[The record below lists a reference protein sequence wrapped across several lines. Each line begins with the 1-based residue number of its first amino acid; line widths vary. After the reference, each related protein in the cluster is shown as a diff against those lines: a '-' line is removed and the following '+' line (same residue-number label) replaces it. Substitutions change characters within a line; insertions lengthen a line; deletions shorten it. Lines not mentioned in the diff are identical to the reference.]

1 MQYVVG
7 RSWYSWIPTNL
18 GYLNF
23 NYTADYNNLVNV
35 FGENNFLIQLAEHSK
50 TIILNETNLSDL
62 NCFIKKAL
70 DINEAKS
77 TAKIVLNNKTVSNK
91 IIGKLQPSN
100 ICGTCNLTFLD
111 NNNIILQINSKFNI
125 ERTGKIIIKDIIVDY
140 EDEYINTITYND
152 ILNQTIANAI
162 YTLIKKI
169 IHGDNH
175 HYQKVDT
182 MIGVYAEFE
191 PRQILTDLGFQ
202 LKRLEKFVKTD
213 DTKSLALI
221 YDIDKKYAYNTAIGF
236 QSYIQ
241 TFYNLFIKNKK
252 ETQLHF
258 IAKKNIKN
266 KKETQLHFITKKN
279 IKNVILSIKSG
290 VLNHKSKKEEE
301 KSSILFIV
309 SLLALFSTL
318 NIFYSSMVDKSSK
331 LSWFLSEYAPSR
343 DAITLLSFLIILYIP
358 FFKKPIYT
366 FILKKLRFLI
376 KEKKHM
382 YSLFELFILVNYTK
396 NMSDETRKLY
406 SKNIEIF
413 NKFKYKIRSFLI
425 SFPLSFLL
433 LSVGIYKDSII
444 IIIISIGYII
454 FAILYLKSKVTTCQ
468 A

>member
-1 MQYVVG
+1 MQYSVG

-18 GYLNF
+18 GFLNF
-23 NYTADYNNLVNV
+23 NYAADYNNLVSV
-35 FGENNFLIQLAEHSK
+35 FGENNFFIQSTEHSK

-70 DINEAKS
+70 NIDEAKS
-77 TAKIVLNNKTVSNK
+77 TAKIVLNNNTISNT
-91 IIGKLQPSN
+91 ITGKSQPSN

-111 NNNIILQINSKFNI
+111 NNIFEIDSKFTI

-140 EDEYINTITYND
+140 KDEYINEITYDNV
-152 ILNQTIANAI
+152 LNQTIANAI

-182 MIGVYAEFE
+182 MIGVYTEFE

-202 LKRLEKFVKTD
+202 LKRLEKFVKTN
-213 DTKSLALI
+213 DTESLALI
-221 YDIDKKYAYNTAIGF
+221 YDIDKKYAHNVAKGF

-241 TFYNLFIKNKK
+241 TFYNLFLKDNKNKK
-252 ETQLHF
+252 ET
-258 IAKKNIKN
+258 K
-266 KKETQLHFITKKN
+266 LHFITKKN

-290 VLNHKSKKEEE
+290 VLSHKSKKEEE
-301 KSSILFIV
+301 KSSILFVV

-318 NIFYSSMVDKSSK
+318 NIFYSSMVDTSNK
-331 LSWFLSEYAPSR
+331 LSCLLFEYAPSR
-343 DAITLLSFLIILYIP
+343 DVVTLFTFLIILYIP
-358 FFKKPIYT
+358 FFKKPINT

-382 YSLFELFILVNYTK
+382 YSLFELFVLVNYSK
-396 NMSDETRKLY
+396 YMSSETRNLY
-406 SKNIEIF
+406 SENIKIF
-413 NKFKYKIRSFLI
+413 NKFKYKIISFLI
-425 SFPLSFLL
+425 SFPISFLL
-433 LSVGIYKDSII
+433 LSVGIYKDSIP
-444 IIIISIGYII
+444 IIIISLGYII
-454 FAILYLKSKVTTCQ
+454 FAILYLKHKVTTCQ